1 MEDYYRW
8 QHKLVINKTAVLYVG
23 QMTTKYRICR
33 LYLEKKN
40 LPGYC
45 TISLHMALVFA
56 MALVQSAKNYLAL
69 RVVIDQNSIP

>member
-33 LYLEKKN
+33 LYLEKKT
-40 LPGYC
+40 Y
-45 TISLHMALVFA
+45 LVIA
-56 MALVQSAKNYLAL
+56 QYLYTWL
-69 RVVIDQNSIP
+69 